1 MLNMCLSSLL
11 KQSFNLM
18 TKALSREESQLLRR
32 VDTDES
38 PSENVKLC
46 AEILYFLMC
55 LDYTLKGN

>member
-1 MLNMCLSSLL
+1 
-11 KQSFNLM
+11 M